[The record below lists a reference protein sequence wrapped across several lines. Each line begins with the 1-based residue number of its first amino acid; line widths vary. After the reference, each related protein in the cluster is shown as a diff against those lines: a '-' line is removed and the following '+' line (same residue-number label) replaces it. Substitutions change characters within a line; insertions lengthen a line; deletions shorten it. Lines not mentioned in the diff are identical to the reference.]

1 MEASKIRFACANP
14 EKSEKTKSI
23 ISDIIDEQN
32 NKLEF
37 DRHKSNPVPQNVLVS
52 CGIVDRRV

>member
-52 CGIVDRRV
+52 YGIVDRHV